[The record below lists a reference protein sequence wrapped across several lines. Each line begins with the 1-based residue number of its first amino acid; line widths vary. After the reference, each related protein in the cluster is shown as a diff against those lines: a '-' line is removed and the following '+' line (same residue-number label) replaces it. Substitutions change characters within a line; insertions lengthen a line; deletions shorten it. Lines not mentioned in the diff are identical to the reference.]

1 MKVSVILAA
10 GEGTRMKSKKPKV
23 LHEILGRPML
33 FYVLNSCKHSQ
44 VEKNLVVVG
53 HNKEKVCKAFEDEK
67 DVEFI
72 EQPIGDNVP
81 YGTGYAVMNALDKI
95 EDDDTVI
102 ILNGDTPIIS
112 NSTISCFL
120 RYHEERNNDITVLSA
135 DMKDPTNYGRI
146 VRDENANVVAIVE
159 EKDASEKQKLIREIN
174 SGIFAFKGSS
184 LRSALQ
190 KINTDNAANELY
202 ITDTLEILVKE
213 GKRVDSFKLR
223 DTREILGVN
232 SRYELSIAAEILQ
245 KKINKEYM
253 INGVGI
259 IDPKSTYIEYGATIE
274 RDVMIYPG
282 TRIDRKSVIKEGTEI
297 YSSTIKNS
305 TIGED
310 VLIRSSEIEDS
321 SIGRGTT
328 VGPYAHLRPNS
339 HVGENCKIGNF
350 VEVKNSN
357 VGDGSKMSHLA
368 YIGDADVGSGVNIG
382 CGVVFVNY
390 DGRDKFRAKVGDNAF
405 IGSNANLVAP
415 IEVEENGYVAAGS
428 TITKKVLKGQLS
440 LERAPQKN
448 IDGWVERKGFMK

>member
-53 HNKEKVCKAFEDEK
+53 HNKEKVCKAFEDEQ

-282 TRIDRKSVIKEGTEI
+282 TRIDRKSVIKEGAEI

-310 VLIRSSEIEDS
+310 VIIRSSEIEDS

-415 IEVEENGYVAAGS
+415 IEVEDNGYVAAGS

>member
-53 HNKEKVCKAFEDEK
+53 HNKEKVCKAFEDEQ

-282 TRIDRKSVIKEGTEI
+282 TRIDRKSVIKEGAEI
-297 YSSTIKNS
+297 YSSIIKNS

-310 VLIRSSEIEDS
+310 VIIRSSEIEDS

-415 IEVEENGYVAAGS
+415 IEVEDNGYVAAGS

>member
-53 HNKEKVCKAFEDEK
+53 HNKEKVCKAFEDEQ

-184 LRSALQ
+184 LRSALK

-282 TRIDRKSVIKEGTEI
+282 TRIDRKSVIKEGAEI

-310 VLIRSSEIEDS
+310 VIIRSSEIEDS

-415 IEVEENGYVAAGS
+415 IEVEDNGYVAAGS

>member
-53 HNKEKVCKAFEDEK
+53 HNKEKVCKAFEDEQ

-120 RYHEERNNDITVLSA
+120 RYHEERNNDITVLSD

-184 LRSALQ
+184 LKSALQ

-282 TRIDRKSVIKEGTEI
+282 TRIDRKSVIKEGAEI

-310 VLIRSSEIEDS
+310 VIIRSSEIEDS

-368 YIGDADVGSGVNIG
+368 YSGDADVGSGVNIG

-415 IEVEENGYVAAGS
+415 IEVEDYGYVAAGS

-448 IDGWVERKGFMK
+448 IDGWVERKGFIK

>member
-53 HNKEKVCKAFEDEK
+53 LNKEKVCKAFEDEK

-184 LRSALQ
+184 LRSALK

-282 TRIDRKSVIKEGTEI
+282 TRIDRKSVIKEGAEI

-310 VLIRSSEIEDS
+310 VIIRSSEIEDS

>member
-72 EQPIGDNVP
+72 EQPIGDSVP

-184 LRSALQ
+184 LKSALQ

-232 SRYELSIAAEILQ
+232 SRYELSIASEILQ

-282 TRIDRKSVIKEGTEI
+282 TRIDRKSVIKEGAEI

-310 VLIRSSEIEDS
+310 VVIRSSEIEDS

>member
-53 HNKEKVCKAFEDEK
+53 HNKEKVCKAFEDEQ

-282 TRIDRKSVIKEGTEI
+282 TRIDRKSVIKEGAEI

-415 IEVEENGYVAAGS
+415 IEVEDNGYVAAGS

>member
-53 HNKEKVCKAFEDEK
+53 HNKEKVCKAFEDEQ

-282 TRIDRKSVIKEGTEI
+282 TRIDRKSVIKEGAEI

>member
-1 MKVSVILAA
+1 
-10 GEGTRMKSKKPKV
+10 MKSKKPKV

-184 LRSALQ
+184 LKSALQ

-282 TRIDRKSVIKEGTEI
+282 TRIDRKSVIKEGAEI

-415 IEVEENGYVAAGS
+415 IEVEDNGYVAAGS

>member
-245 KKINKEYM
+245 K
-253 INGVGI
+253 
-259 IDPKSTYIEYGATIE
+259 
-274 RDVMIYPG
+274 RL
-282 TRIDRKSVIKEGTEI
+282 TRNT
-297 YSSTIKNS
+297 
-305 TIGED
+305 
-310 VLIRSSEIEDS
+310 
-321 SIGRGTT
+321 
-328 VGPYAHLRPNS
+328 
-339 HVGENCKIGNF
+339 
-350 VEVKNSN
+350 
-357 VGDGSKMSHLA
+357 
-368 YIGDADVGSGVNIG
+368 
-382 CGVVFVNY
+382 
-390 DGRDKFRAKVGDNAF
+390 
-405 IGSNANLVAP
+405 
-415 IEVEENGYVAAGS
+415 
-428 TITKKVLKGQLS
+428 
-440 LERAPQKN
+440 
-448 IDGWVERKGFMK
+448 

>member
-174 SGIFAFKGSS
+174 SGIFAFKGFS
-184 LRSALQ
+184 LKSALQ

-305 TIGED
+305 TIGEG
-310 VLIRSSEIEDS
+310 VIIRSSEIEDS
-321 SIGRGTT
+321 SIGRGNYSGT
-328 VGPYAHLRPNS
+328 LRPP
-339 HVGENCKIGNF
+339 KT
-350 VEVKNSN
+350 
-357 VGDGSKMSHLA
+357 
-368 YIGDADVGSGVNIG
+368 
-382 CGVVFVNY
+382 
-390 DGRDKFRAKVGDNAF
+390 KF
-405 IGSNANLVAP
+405 SC
-415 IEVEENGYVAAGS
+415 
-428 TITKKVLKGQLS
+428 
-440 LERAPQKN
+440 
-448 IDGWVERKGFMK
+448 WRKL

>member
-53 HNKEKVCKAFEDEK
+53 HNKEKVCKVFEDEK

-72 EQPIGDNVP
+72 EQPIGENVP

-184 LRSALQ
+184 LKSALQ

-282 TRIDRKSVIKEGTEI
+282 TRIDRKSVIKEGAEI

-310 VLIRSSEIEDS
+310 VIIRSSEIEDS

-357 VGDGSKMSHLA
+357 VGNGSKMSHLA

>member
-53 HNKEKVCKAFEDEK
+53 HNKEKVCKAFEDEQ

-282 TRIDRKSVIKEGTEI
+282 TRIDRKSVIKEGAEI

-310 VLIRSSEIEDS
+310 VIIRSSEIEDS

-415 IEVEENGYVAAGS
+415 IEVEDYGYVAAGS

-448 IDGWVERKGFMK
+448 IDGWVERKGFIK

>member
-53 HNKEKVCKAFEDEK
+53 HNKEKVCKAFEDEQ

-184 LRSALQ
+184 LRSALK

-282 TRIDRKSVIKEGTEI
+282 TRIDRKSVIKEGAEI

-310 VLIRSSEIEDS
+310 VIIRSSEIEDS

>member
-53 HNKEKVCKAFEDEK
+53 HNKEKVRKAFEDEK

-184 LRSALQ
+184 LKSALT
-190 KINTDNAANELY
+190 KIDTNNAANELY
-202 ITDTLEILVKE
+202 ITDTLEILVNE

-245 KKINKEYM
+245 KKINKEFM

-282 TRIDRKSVIKEGTEI
+282 TRIDRKSVIKEGAEI

-321 SIGRGTT
+321 TIGRGTT

-415 IEVEENGYVAAGS
+415 IEVEDYGYVAAGS

-448 IDGWVERKGFMK
+448 IDGWVERKGFIK

>member
-184 LRSALQ
+184 LKSALQ

-282 TRIDRKSVIKEGTEI
+282 TRIDRKSVIKEGAEI

-339 HVGENCKIGNF
+339 HIGENCKIGNF

>member
-53 HNKEKVCKAFEDEK
+53 HNKEKVRKAFEDEQ

-282 TRIDRKSVIKEGTEI
+282 TRIDRKSVIKEGAEI

-310 VLIRSSEIEDS
+310 VIIRSSEIEDS

>member
-53 HNKEKVCKAFEDEK
+53 HNKEKVCKAFEDEQ

-72 EQPIGDNVP
+72 EQPIGENVP

-282 TRIDRKSVIKEGTEI
+282 TRIDRKSVIKEGAEI

-415 IEVEENGYVAAGS
+415 IEVEDYGYVAAGS

-448 IDGWVERKGFMK
+448 IDGWVERKGFIK

>member
-53 HNKEKVCKAFEDEK
+53 HNKEKVCKAFEDEQ

-184 LRSALQ
+184 LKSALQ

-282 TRIDRKSVIKEGTEI
+282 TRIDKKSVIKEGAEI

-310 VLIRSSEIEDS
+310 VIIRSSEIEDS

>member
-53 HNKEKVCKAFEDEK
+53 HNKEKVCKAFEDEQ

-95 EDDDTVI
+95 EDDNTVI

-184 LRSALQ
+184 LKSALQ

-282 TRIDRKSVIKEGTEI
+282 TRIDRKSVIKEGAEI

-310 VLIRSSEIEDS
+310 VIIRSSEIEDS

>member
-184 LRSALQ
+184 LKSALQ

-282 TRIDRKSVIKEGTEI
+282 TRIDRKSVIKEGAEI

-310 VLIRSSEIEDS
+310 VIIRSSEIEDS

-328 VGPYAHLRPNS
+328 VGPYAHLRPSS

-415 IEVEENGYVAAGS
+415 IEVEDYGYVAAGS

-448 IDGWVERKGFMK
+448 IDGWVERKGFIK

>member
-53 HNKEKVCKAFEDEK
+53 HNKEKVCKAFEDEQ

-184 LRSALQ
+184 LKSALQ

-282 TRIDRKSVIKEGTEI
+282 TRIDRKSVIKEGAEI

-448 IDGWVERKGFMK
+448 IDGWVERKGFIK

>member
-53 HNKEKVCKAFEDEK
+53 HNKEKVCKAFEDEQ

-310 VLIRSSEIEDS
+310 VIIRSSEIEDS

>member
-53 HNKEKVCKAFEDEK
+53 HNKEKVCKAFEDEQ

-184 LRSALQ
+184 LRSAFQ

-282 TRIDRKSVIKEGTEI
+282 TRIDRKSVIKEGAEI

-415 IEVEENGYVAAGS
+415 IEVEDNGYVAAGS

>member
-1 MKVSVILAA
+1 MKVSLNLAA

-53 HNKEKVCKAFEDEK
+53 HNKEKVRKAFEDEK

-184 LRSALQ
+184 LKSALT
-190 KINTDNAANELY
+190 KIDTNNAANELY
-202 ITDTLEILVKE
+202 ITDTLEILVNE

-282 TRIDRKSVIKEGTEI
+282 TRIDRKSIIKEGAEI

-321 SIGRGTT
+321 TIGRGTT

-415 IEVEENGYVAAGS
+415 IEVEDYGYVAAGS

-448 IDGWVERKGFMK
+448 IDGWVERKGFIK

>member
-53 HNKEKVCKAFEDEK
+53 HNKEKVCKAFEDEQ

-184 LRSALQ
+184 LKSALQ

-282 TRIDRKSVIKEGTEI
+282 TRIDRKSVIKEGAEI

-339 HVGENCKIGNF
+339 HIGENCKIGNF

-415 IEVEENGYVAAGS
+415 IEVEDNGYVAAGS

>member
-190 KINTDNAANELY
+190 KIDTDNAANELY

-282 TRIDRKSVIKEGTEI
+282 TRIDRKSVIKEGAEI

-339 HVGENCKIGNF
+339 HIGENCKIGNF

-415 IEVEENGYVAAGS
+415 IEVEDNGYVAAGS

-448 IDGWVERKGFMK
+448 IDGWVERKGFIK

>member
-53 HNKEKVCKAFEDEK
+53 HNKEKVCKAFEDEQ

-184 LRSALQ
+184 LKSALQ

-282 TRIDRKSVIKEGTEI
+282 TRIDRKSVIKEGAEI

-310 VLIRSSEIEDS
+310 VIIRSSEIEGS

>member
-184 LRSALQ
+184 LKSALQ

-282 TRIDRKSVIKEGTEI
+282 TRIDRKSVIKEGAEI

-310 VLIRSSEIEDS
+310 VIIRSSEIEDS
-321 SIGRGTT
+321 SIGRGTK

-415 IEVEENGYVAAGS
+415 IEVEDNGYVAAGS

>member
-282 TRIDRKSVIKEGTEI
+282 TRIDRKSVIKEGAEI

-310 VLIRSSEIEDS
+310 VIIRSSEIEDS

-415 IEVEENGYVAAGS
+415 IEVEDYGYVAAGS

-448 IDGWVERKGFMK
+448 IDGWVERKGFIK

>member
-282 TRIDRKSVIKEGTEI
+282 TRIDRKSVIKEGAEI

-310 VLIRSSEIEDS
+310 VIIRSSEIEDS

-328 VGPYAHLRPNS
+328 VGPYAHIRPNS

-357 VGDGSKMSHLA
+357 VGDGSKMGHLA

-415 IEVEENGYVAAGS
+415 IEVEDNGYVAAGS